1 MKLSAHTNI
10 PDSFH
15 GISAFK
21 LISEELDLVRE
32 LITEQ
37 LTVHIPAS
45 SEHKKALKEIDQLLE
60 SLRSRYGKMLRPGLV
75 LLAGKC
81 CGPIT
86 NEHIQVAASIEMIH
100 NATLLHDDVIDDG
113 KRRRGQP
120 SINSLWGN
128 ESAVLLGDF
137 LLSRVFRICAEL
149 ETKVAKIIAEAAVR
163 LCEGELRQIAQ
174 KQNWQLIESE
184 YIDVITEKSAVLFS
198 SCCHLG
204 GLLSGADKSQNK
216 KLSDFGLNA
225 GIAFQITDDLLD
237 IIGDEKRTGK
247 TLGSDVNKCKLT
259 LAVIHLLE
267 TVDNVKRDELI
278 NKYLEAGNCL
288 PDMGA
293 FAKILEES
301 GSLEYARSR
310 AQEYVDK
317 AIKSLEGLKE
327 GEAKKALIETA
338 KFMANRA
345 V

>member
-10 PDSFH
+10 SDSFH

-21 LISEELDLVRE
+21 LITEELDLVKK
-32 LITEQ
+32 LMDEQ

-45 SEHKKALKEIDQLLE
+45 SEHKKALKDIDRLLE
-60 SLRSRYGKMLRPGLV
+60 SLRSRYGKMLRPGMV

-81 CGPIT
+81 CGTIT
-86 NEHIQVAASIEMIH
+86 KEHIKVAASIEMIH

-120 SINSLWGN
+120 SVNSLLGN
-128 ESAVLLGDF
+128 ESAVILGDF

-149 ETKVAKIIAEAAVR
+149 ETNIAKIVAEAAVR

-174 KQNWQLIESE
+174 KRNWQLTESE

-198 SCCHLG
+198 SCCHIG
-204 GLLSGADKSQNK
+204 GLLSGADKSQIQ

-247 TLGSDVNKCKLT
+247 TPGSDVNKCKLT
-259 LAVIHLLE
+259 LAVIHMLK
-267 TVDNVKRDELI
+267 TVDKIKRDELI
-278 NKYLEAGNCL
+278 NKYLEAGNQPL
-288 PDMGA
+288 DMEA

-301 GSLEYARSR
+301 GSLEYSRSR
-310 AQEYVDK
+310 AQEYIAR
-317 AIKSLEGLKE
+317 AIESLNGLDE
-327 GEAKKALIETA
+327 SQAKNALIETA

>member
-1 MKLSAHTNI
+1 MKLPTHTNVSN
-10 PDSFH
+10 SFH
-15 GISAFK
+15 EISAFR
-21 LISEELDLVRE
+21 LISEELGLVKE
-32 LITEQ
+32 LMDKQ
-37 LTVHIPAS
+37 LTFHIPAS
-45 SEHKKALKEIDQLLE
+45 SEHKRALKDIDQLLE
-60 SLRSRYGKMLRPGLV
+60 SLRSRYGKMLRPSLV

-81 CGPIT
+81 FGPIT
-86 NEHIQVAASIEMIH
+86 NEHIQIAASIEMIH

-120 SINSLWGN
+120 SINSIWGN

-137 LLSRVFRICAEL
+137 LLSKVFKICAEL
-149 ETKVAKIIAEAAVR
+149 ETNVANIIATAAVR

-174 KQNWQLIESE
+174 KRNWQLTESE

-204 GLLSGADKSQNK
+204 ALLSGADKSQIRM
-216 KLSDFGLNA
+216 LSDFGLNA

-259 LAVIHLLE
+259 LAVIHLLG
-267 TVDNVKRDELI
+267 TVDKVKRDELI
-278 NKYLEAGNCL
+278 NTYLESGNSR
-288 PDMGA
+288 PDTKA
-293 FAKILEES
+293 FAKILEQT
-301 GSLEYARSR
+301 GSLEYARNQ
-310 AQEYVDK
+310 AQEYITK
-317 AIKSLEGLKE
+317 AIESLEGLDE

-345 V
+345 A